1 MYELSANNDNVILFD
16 KRNQKH
22 YVLDTEDVDQLVD
35 NDNKLRSDEI
45 IEKYLKFKNEPVVVH
60 QQLKNADIK
69 AEYEAMRELYEPKV
83 STQIIDNFI
92 NKFKLSNDELRKLE
106 AFPDSKTIDTFNR
119 DEVEKNNMKK
129 EFKLMFERLKKDPNI
144 KTDPFLYLKF
154 YFGTKIIKSDNVF
167 IQQQLGNLLNEPWKY
182 ADQNYITQEEIE
194 NLKRHSP
201 YKNLASLVYSVRRP
215 VFDGINFM
223 KILTLLK
230 IYSELKRKYF
240 NNNIGKFKSIF
251 TDYNKNEKYLNFNIW
266 SKHKKSGEE
275 KDKIMSFSVKNRILY
290 ILNIKGFKI
299 IDKKENFK
307 DYLKIITPKIY
318 AIIKYLLISDPIE
331 NPYKITINL
340 FDGWT
345 GSPNDEVIFT
355 DTHLIYKIE
364 KVGNE
369 VKQIQI
375 KNKNTYWNDK
385 TFEQT
390 IKDFKEYVRMSDT
403 ERNVKNELID
413 LMDSNDSTQDSDSSD
428 DDYNGDK
435 QEKDPNDTNEM
446 EVKKPNDDKNSKA
459 TTVSSTSSNDE
470 DESYPKPI
478 KEQKPKSINEAHLD
492 KLEEEQKPKPI
503 DEAHIDKLEEEQK
516 QKEAKEKQEIKERNQ
531 QKIKNMADK
540 LWKEDQNDKTNENFD
555 RYEYFTKAMENA
567 KKYDEENNTGN
578 ETQRTIYNG
587 YINPMI
593 DDGLEAEGRLK
604 LFSSGWTDKTLTR
617 IDELLTQLKKSSGYN
632 IRRQHYALGWTDKT
646 LTRIDELLEQLK

>member
-119 DEVEKNNMKK
+119 TEVEKNNMKK
-129 EFKLMFERLKKDPNI
+129 EFKLMFEGLKKDINI

-167 IQQQLGNLLNEPWKY
+167 IQQQLGNLLKEPWKY
-182 ADQNYITQEEIE
+182 ADQNYITPEEIE

-230 IYSELKRKYF
+230 IYVELKSKYF
-240 NNNIGKFKSIF
+240 NNNIGKFRSIF

-266 SKHKKSGEE
+266 SKHKKSGEK

-290 ILNIKGFKI
+290 ILNIKEIKTK
-299 IDKKENFK
+299 DTKENFK
-307 DYLKIITPKIY
+307 NYLKNITPKIY
-318 AIIKYLLISDPIE
+318 ALIKYLLISDPIE
-331 NPYKITINL
+331 NSYKITINL
-340 FDGWT
+340 FDGWN
-345 GSPNDEVIFT
+345 GSPDNEVIFT
-355 DTHLIYKIE
+355 DNYLIYKIE

-403 ERNVKNELID
+403 DRNVTNELID
-413 LMDSNDSTQDSDSSD
+413 LMNSNDSTQDSDSSD
-428 DDYNGDK
+428 DNYHEDK
-435 QEKDPNDTNEM
+435 QEKDPNDTNEIQ
-446 EVKKPNDDKNSKA
+446 NKNESKA
-459 TTVSSTSSNDE
+459 TTVSSTTSNDE

-478 KEQKPKSINEAHLD
+478 KEPSNNNEINVDELNEMGEKAEKVKRNYEKINNLMY
-492 KLEEEQKPKPI
+492 KLEEKETPTKYKEIEQTF
-503 DEAHIDKLEEEQK
+503 
-516 QKEAKEKQEIKERNQ
+516 
-531 QKIKNMADK
+531 
-540 LWKEDQNDKTNENFD
+540 NDAFEND
-555 RYEYFTKAMENA
+555 RE
-567 KKYDEENNTGN
+567 KYDKKITKDSD
-578 ETQRTIYNG
+578 TWYVYNL
-587 YINPMI
+587 YKDS
-593 DDGLEAEGRLK
+593 DDPSLEAEGRLK

-646 LTRIDELLEQLK
+646 LTRIDELLTQLK